1 MSNKLQLA
9 RVISEQNNS
18 LYDRLIAQAGTD
30 SSHKWISIDQAERL
44 IDLVVAECCGT
55 LNPML
60 RDMIS
65 RGQACDLIRQHF
77 GVTND

>member
-9 RVISEQNNS
+9 RMIATQNNS

-44 IDLVVAECCGT
+44 IDLTVQEAVHELFLHGYDDAAQQLT
-55 LNPML
+55 K
-60 RDMIS
+60 
-65 RGQACDLIRQHF
+65 HF
-77 GVTND
+77 EEPA